1 MGIVRVVGNGNNV
14 KDYKIYSY
22 SPENDKLNSL
32 KVMCM
37 YKDEL
42 GRIWAGTEGCG
53 LSLYDSKIG
62 KFISVH
68 VQWNLPGDVISSIIG
83 SKEDELWLG
92 TNVGLVRLY
101 VPEDLSKVN
110 YRLYT
115 TADGMQIM
123 CLSGMW
129 RVKPKRGNCFSE
141 APMDITAFFRTV

>member
-1 MGIVRVVGNGNNV
+1 
-14 KDYKIYSY
+14 
-22 SPENDKLNSL
+22 
-32 KVMCM
+32 M

-62 KFISVH
+62 KFIPVH

-115 TADGMQIM
+115 TADGMQDNVFIRNVA
-123 CLSGMW
+123 CKTKEGELFFGGAHGYNS
-129 RVKPKRGNCFSE
+129 
-141 APMDITAFFRTV
+141 FFRIV

>member
-1 MGIVRVVGNGNNV
+1 MDRYRKYGDRTCSGDGNNV

-68 VQWNLPGDVISSIIG
+68 G
-83 SKEDELWLG
+83 SG
-92 TNVGLVRLY
+92 IFRAMLY
-101 VPEDLSKVN
+101 PVL
-110 YRLYT
+110 L
-115 TADGMQIM
+115 A
-123 CLSGMW
+123 
-129 RVKPKRGNCFSE
+129 VKRMNCG
-141 APMDITAFFRTV
+141 